1 MLSTLAHEI
10 AHSTSKGL
18 DREVS
23 GEFGSEE
30 YAKEEL
36 RAEIASAY
44 ICAELGIDPSMN
56 ENNNV
61 AYIQSWST
69 VIKDNHKY
77 LEDAVKDADMI
88 CNYVIEK
95 GEVHKTKTMEQNKD
109 KSVAKETKP
118 KEAERDL

>member
-1 MLSTLAHEI
+1 MRKLLLLI
-10 AHSTSKGL
+10 FVL
-18 DREVS
+18 NR
-23 GEFGSEE
+23 
-30 YAKEEL
+30 
-36 RAEIASAY
+36 
-44 ICAELGIDPSMN
+44 GIDTSMN

-69 VIKDNHKY
+69 AIKDNYKY
-77 LEDAVKDADMI
+77 LEDAIKDADKI

-118 KEAERDL
+118 KEVERDL